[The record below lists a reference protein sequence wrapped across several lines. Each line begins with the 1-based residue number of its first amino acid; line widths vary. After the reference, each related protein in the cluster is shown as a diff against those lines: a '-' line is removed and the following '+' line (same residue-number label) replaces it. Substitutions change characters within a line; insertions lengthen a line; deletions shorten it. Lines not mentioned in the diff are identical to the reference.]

1 MISRRRFL
9 TGVVMAL
16 APLGAAADAQ
26 EHKAGNVPRIGFL
39 SAAPLSSIPA
49 RIEAFRKGLRD
60 LSYVEGQNIVIEWRA
75 ADDKWDRLPDLAAEL
90 VRLQVAVIVTAE
102 GPAALAAKRVTQ
114 RVPIVMGQSGDPVA
128 LGAVVSLAHPGGNV
142 TGLTTLA
149 TDLPGKQVQ
158 LLKEAVPKLLRL
170 ATLSNP
176 VDPLSAAALRHAET
190 TVRALG
196 LQLQAVEVRDPKEFA
211 EAFSVMTRAGAGG
224 LVVLPD
230 PMFLTQRARIAELA
244 AKNRLPAIY
253 GIPEHAEAGG
263 LMAYA
268 ASRSDLFRRA
278 ATYVD
283 KILKGAKPADLPV
296 EQPTKFELIINL
308 KTAKALGL
316 TIPPSLLLRADQ
328 VIE

>member
-1 MISRRRFL
+1 MISRRTFL
-9 TGVVMAL
+9 
-16 APLGAAADAQ
+16 AAAGAGILAVPRAVEAQ
-26 EHKAGNVPRIGFL
+26 PAGNVPRIGFL
-39 SAAPLSSIPA
+39 SAAPLSSITA

-114 RVPIVMGQSGDPVA
+114 TVPIVMGQSGDPVA
-128 LGAVVSLAHPGGNV
+128 MGAVASLAHPGGNV

-268 ASRSDLFRRA
+268 ASRTDLFRRA

-296 EQPTKFELIINL
+296 EQPTKFELVINL

-316 TIPPSLLLRADQ
+316 TIPPALLSRADQ